1 MYFYFYWLILFREE
15 RDRMWCEVYGDIVEL
30 MMDADHHTVNK
41 SAHNGETLITP
52 HGEMIT
58 EEKQY
63 LEVDNIP
70 GCYVAVM

>member
-1 MYFYFYWLILFREE
+1 MLIITRLINQPT
-15 RDRMWCEVYGDIVEL
+15 M
-30 MMDADHHTVNK
+30 
-41 SAHNGETLITP
+41 GETLITP

>member
-1 MYFYFYWLILFREE
+1 MGRGVV
-15 RDRMWCEVYGDIVEL
+15 RL